1 MNPTIKHS
9 MNLARRRFL
18 NSAAAA
24 GATGLGLGTLAHLQA
39 AAQTTV
45 PPAGDYKAL
54 VCLFMYGGNDG
65 NNLLVPLDATPYAL
79 YQRTRT
85 NLALSRESLLPIRP
99 SNAGGAQY
107 GLHPAMAGLQTL
119 FTQGKAAMLANIG
132 TLVAPMTKAQL
143 QARSVPAPDNLYSH
157 SDQQSQWQS
166 AVVDQA
172 PRNGWGGRMMERLLA
187 QDAPNRGYGV
197 LSVAG
202 GNLWE
207 TGDQTLAAYKVSS
220 SGNFGFDFYNANGR
234 DALSLAIGET
244 LNEARPHLLDQAW
257 TDVVGRSIENQR
269 VLTQA
274 LGANTLTTAF
284 PGGNLGQQMR
294 MIARLIAA
302 RSRLGLGRQIFF
314 ASIGGFDTHGDDQMQ
329 RQNEL
334 LGEISAAVSAFY
346 AATVEM
352 NVQNNVTLFS
362 GSDFNRTFQ
371 SNGKGSDHAWGS
383 NHFVVGGAVRGGQ
396 IVGNFPNQTL
406 NGPDDAGGGLW
417 IPTTSVDQL
426 GATLGR
432 WFGASP
438 AALLE
443 VFPRLG
449 NFQADL
455 GFMA

>member
-1 MNPTIKHS
+1 MNHS
-9 MNLARRRFL
+9 THLARRRFL
-18 NSAAAA
+18 SSAGAASAA
-24 GATGLGLGTLAHLQA
+24 GLGLGTLAHLQA
-39 AAQTTV
+39 SAQTS
-45 PPAGDYKAL
+45 GDYKAL

-65 NNLLVPLDATPYAL
+65 NNLLVPIDATPYAL

-85 NLALSRESLLPIRP
+85 NLALSRDALLPIRP
-99 SNAGGAQY
+99 SNTGAAQY
-107 GLHPAMAGLQTL
+107 GLHPAMVGLQSL

-132 TLVAPMTKAQL
+132 TLVAPLTKAQL
-143 QARSVPAPDNLYSH
+143 QARAVPAPDNLYSH

-187 QDAPNRGYGV
+187 QDAVNRGYGV

-202 GNLWE
+202 GNLWQ

-220 SGNFGFDFYNANGR
+220 SGNFGFDFYSATGR

-244 LNEARPHLLDQAW
+244 LSEARPHLLDQAW

-269 VLTQA
+269 ILTQA
-274 LGANTLTTAF
+274 LGASTLTTAF

-302 RSRLGLGRQIFF
+302 RTRLGLGRQIFF
-314 ASIGGFDTHGDDQMQ
+314 ASIGGFDTHGDDQLQ

-362 GSDFNRTFQ
+362 ASDFNRTFQ

-383 NHFVVGGAVRGGQ
+383 NHFVVGGAVKGGQ
-396 IVGNFPNQTL
+396 IVGTFPNQTL
-406 NGPDDAGGGLW
+406 GGPDDAGGGLW
-417 IPTTSVDQL
+417 IPTTAVDQL

-432 WFGASP
+432 WLGASP

-449 NFQADL
+449 NFQPDL
-455 GFMA
+455 GFMP